1 MRFKNNFLTFFFL
14 LIVITLIGQKQD
26 RPNVLF
32 IIVDDLNDYIGA
44 LSGHN
49 QTKTPNIDKLCSEA
63 INFKNAHTNVPVCQ
77 PSRNS
82 LFSGILPHRSKDFG
96 WTPHFKQSILKEQI
110 TFIELFKE
118 NGYSTFGT
126 GKLLHV
132 NQRQYWTEWGIHERY
147 NYGPHAS
154 NKTKDGID
162 GHPSIP
168 DPFRSI
174 NIVDGSFS
182 PLNNQPVYIDS
193 SGGKI
198 EAGWRFNKKE
208 EFKYVDDI
216 DRDYMPDE
224 QHAHWVVN
232 KIKELENTSD
242 SIPFFLGVGFVKPHT
257 PLYAPK
263 KYFDMF
269 PLEGISLPKIK
280 NGDINDTHYKDVY
293 PDSEMGLNYY
303 DKLKKSYP
311 ADEGLRK
318 FLRAYLACVAFM
330 DDQVGKVLE
339 ALANSKFSENTI
351 IIFTSDHGWQMGQ
364 KEYLYKNSPW
374 EESTKIPMIIKPL
387 QKKVGEVLEPVSL
400 IDIYPTL
407 IDLCKLNRIS
417 SNNNYELDGYSLN
430 PLLKNPKSKSWAGSK
445 GALTLLGVGIN
456 QPIEGIGI
464 NRNKAAPW
472 HIEIIKDLDESF
484 VNKQNYTIRTR
495 DYRYILY
502 NDGSEELYDHK
513 KDPEEWINLSNDK
526 TYNKIKKKL
535 HKQLV
540 EKLNTI

>member
-1 MRFKNNFLTFFFL
+1 MKLKINVLIFFFL
-14 LIVITLIGQKQD
+14 LFEFALIGQNQD

-44 LSGHN
+44 LNGHS
-49 QTKTPNIDKLCSEA
+49 QTQTPNIDKLSSKA

-82 LFSGILPHRSKDFG
+82 LFTGILPHHSKDFG
-96 WTPHFKQSILKEQI
+96 WTPHFKQAVLKDKI
-110 TFIELFKE
+110 TFVELMKE
-118 NGYSTFGT
+118 NGYLTFGT

-132 NQRQYWTEWGIHERY
+132 NQRKYWTEWGINERY

-154 NKTKDGID
+154 NITKDGID

-168 DPFRSI
+168 DPFRSV

-182 PLNNQPVYIDS
+182 SLNNQPTYIDS
-193 SGGKI
+193 LGNKI

-208 EFKYVDDI
+208 EFRYVNVNN
-216 DRDYMPDE
+216 RDLMPDE
-224 QHAHWVVN
+224 QHAHWIVN
-232 KIKELENTSD
+232 KIKELENSN
-242 SIPFFLGVGFVKPHT
+242 SSNPFFLAVGFVKPHT

-269 PLEGISLPKIK
+269 PIEEISLPEIK
-280 NGDINDTHYKDVY
+280 SGDINDTHFKDVY

-303 DKLKKSYP
+303 HKLKKSFP
-311 ADEGLRK
+311 GDEGLRK
-318 FLRAYLACVAFM
+318 FLRAYLACIAFM

-339 ALANSKFSENTI
+339 AIENSKFSENTI

-374 EESTKIPMIIKPL
+374 EESTKIPLIIKTP
-387 QKKVGEVLEPVSL
+387 QKKDGEVLEPVSL

-407 IDLCKLNRIS
+407 VDMCKLNKLS
-417 SNNNYELDGYSLN
+417 STNRLELDGNSLN
-430 PLLKNPKSKSWAGSK
+430 PLLKKPNSKSWEGSS

-456 QPIEGIGI
+456 HPIEGIGI
-464 NRNKAAPW
+464 NKNKAASW
-472 HIEIIKDLDESF
+472 HIEITKDLDESF
-484 VNKQNYTIRTR
+484 IKKQNYTIRTR

-502 NDGSEELYDHK
+502 NDGSEELYNHK
-513 KDPEEWINLSNDK
+513 KDPNEWYNLSKNKAYKK
-526 TYNKIKKKL
+526 TKKRL
-535 HKQLV
+535 REQLI
-540 EKLNTI
+540 EKLNT